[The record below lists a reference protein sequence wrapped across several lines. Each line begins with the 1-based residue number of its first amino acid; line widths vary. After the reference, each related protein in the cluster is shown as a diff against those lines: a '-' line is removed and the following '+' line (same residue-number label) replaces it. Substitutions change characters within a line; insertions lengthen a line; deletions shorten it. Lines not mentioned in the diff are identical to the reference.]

1 MMTISEDKKF
11 KKKFN
16 NIINKYPLAKD
27 EKLFLDDFFCLCN
40 CVNVNERIPLFKR
53 IEFLIDRRGENKYDA
68 VIETLKK
75 VVKDKDTLE
84 YIDEV
89 EIINSIFVESKKLQA
104 EIKKIKPEKRLAAML
119 LSASMVY
126 HDKKNIPSNYRDKHI
141 DLVNKTIK
149 SLVFDNEIYQE
160 DAFLYSNRDYY
171 AFDIFGNKTSK
182 NIHIYFQNSF
192 LTCLFEESFLEWKYG
207 DRKFEKIDKY
217 TISSKLIS
225 NNCNFYYFSE
235 IKTLLCEQ
243 LFAFYFCCASK
254 ISSLNN
260 LSDYKKHV
268 FYRLDRYLFSDCKM
282 EQVSDIPIEQWVN
295 AYCALREHAKKDDES
310 LELVSNSLLGY
321 LINRKR
327 SRTKKGWI
335 RLLEKG
341 GVDSKY
347 SEKLFDLMVFNKK
360 SVDIYDNPFIPCE
373 KRIKHLIFPRK
384 IRYVILPYILKE
396 MDVSLV
402 LMSKFGYQLN
412 VDFKGKRFEKY
423 ILDVFNY
430 MGYPAINLHKR
441 IDGKEYECDVAFI
454 LGKALF
460 LCECKSRKS
469 YRFEDFDKRDFE
481 KDSNQL
487 NRIAD
492 FYKAN
497 KKIVKEQ
504 FKLKKGVNI
513 EYDKVKCIVV
523 HSRIMHGMVKKNNV
537 YALDIYK
544 FLQPFNRD
552 AITEYLIEL
561 NPELKYCLQGE
572 VTADKIL
579 KYYENP
585 FCIYNYV
592 NCLKT
597 HNTTYSVG
605 EYTIIQDG
613 ILIEDWKKL
622 IDHDRLFSLILEKN
636 LLAYEIKSK
645 FLRGEISE
653 EDIWPEL
660 KQELKLNK

>member
-1 MMTISEDKKF
+1 MMIISEDKKF
-11 KKKFN
+11 KQKFN
-16 NIINKYPLAKD
+16 NIINKYSLDKD

-75 VVKDKDTLE
+75 VFKDKDTLE

-89 EIINSIFVESKKLQA
+89 EIINSIFVESKKLQD
-104 EIKKIKPEKRLAAML
+104 EIKKVKPEKRLAAML

-171 AFDIFGNKTSK
+171 AFD
-182 NIHIYFQNSF
+182 
-192 LTCLFEESFLEWKYG
+192 
-207 DRKFEKIDKY
+207 
-217 TISSKLIS
+217 
-225 NNCNFYYFSE
+225 
-235 IKTLLCEQ
+235 
-243 LFAFYFCCASK
+243 
-254 ISSLNN
+254 
-260 LSDYKKHV
+260 
-268 FYRLDRYLFSDCKM
+268 
-282 EQVSDIPIEQWVN
+282 
-295 AYCALREHAKKDDES
+295 
-310 LELVSNSLLGY
+310 
-321 LINRKR
+321 
-327 SRTKKGWI
+327 
-335 RLLEKG
+335 
-341 GVDSKY
+341 
-347 SEKLFDLMVFNKK
+347 
-360 SVDIYDNPFIPCE
+360 
-373 KRIKHLIFPRK
+373 
-384 IRYVILPYILKE
+384 
-396 MDVSLV
+396 
-402 LMSKFGYQLN
+402 
-412 VDFKGKRFEKY
+412 
-423 ILDVFNY
+423 
-430 MGYPAINLHKR
+430 
-441 IDGKEYECDVAFI
+441 
-454 LGKALF
+454 
-460 LCECKSRKS
+460 RKS

-481 KDSNQL
+481 EDSNQL

-561 NPELKYCLQGE
+561 NPELTYCLQGE

-613 ILIEDWKKL
+613 ILIEDWIKL

-636 LLAYEIKSK
+636 
-645 FLRGEISE
+645 FLHM
-653 EDIWPEL
+653 
-660 KQELKLNK
+660 K

>member
-1 MMTISEDKKF
+1 MMTVSEDKKF
-11 KKKFN
+11 KQKLN
-16 NIINKYPLAKD
+16 NLINEFSLDKD
-27 EKLFLDDFFCLCN
+27 KKLFLDNLSGLFN
-40 CVNVNERIPLFKR
+40 QVNANDRISLFKR
-53 IEFLIDRRGENKYDA
+53 IEFLIDRRGQNKCQI
-68 VIETLKK
+68 VIDVLKETI
-75 VVKDKDTLE
+75 KDNDMLDYLNE
-84 YIDEV
+84 I
-89 EIINSIFVESKKLQA
+89 EIINGIFAETRKLQDG
-104 EIKKIKPEKRLAAML
+104 IKKIKPEKRLAAML

-126 HDKKNIPSNYRDKHI
+126 HNKNNIPSNYKDKHI
-141 DLVNKTIK
+141 DIVNKTIK
-149 SLVFDNEIYQE
+149 SLVFDEEIYQE
-160 DAFLYSNRDYY
+160 DAFLYSNRDFY

-182 NIHIYFQNSF
+182 NIHIYFENSF
-192 LTCLFEESFLEWKYG
+192 LTCSFEESFLEWKYG
-207 DRKFEKIDKY
+207 DRKFKKIDKN

-225 NNCNFYYFSE
+225 NNCHFYYFSE
-235 IKTLLCEQ
+235 IKTLLCEE
-243 LFAFYFCCASK
+243 LFAFYFCCTSK

-282 EQVSDIPIEQWVN
+282 EQVNNIPIEQWVN
-295 AYCALREHAKKDDES
+295 AYCVLREHAKKDDES

-373 KRIKHLIFPRK
+373 KNIKHFIFPNEQ
-384 IRYVILPYILKE
+384 RYVILPYLLKE

-402 LMSKFGYQLN
+402 LMSKFGAHLN
-412 VDFKGKRFEKY
+412 VDFKGKLFEKY
-423 ILDVFNY
+423 ILDVLNY
-430 MGYPAINLHKR
+430 MGYHAINLYKR
-441 IDGKEYECDVAFI
+441 IEGKEYECDVAFVI
-454 LGKALF
+454 DKTLF

-469 YRFEDFDKRDFE
+469 YRFEDFDKREFE
-481 KDSNQL
+481 EDSNQL

-504 FKLKKGVNI
+504 FKLKKEVNI

-552 AITEYLIEL
+552 GITEYLIEL

-579 KYYENP
+579 KYYESP
-585 FCIYNYV
+585 VCIYNYV
-592 NCLKT
+592 NFLKD
-597 HNTTYSVG
+597 HNTTYNIG
-605 EYTIIQDG
+605 KYTIMQNDIT
-613 ILIEDWKKL
+613 IEDWNKQ
-622 IDHDRLFSLILEKN
+622 IDYGRLFNLIIKKN
-636 LLAYEIKSK
+636 LLVYEMKSK

-653 EDIWPEL
+653 EDI
-660 KQELKLNK
+660 